1 MHSQVR
7 PGRTIRTADRLSDP
21 CYNVPTWT
29 ISKKLTGF
37 YMTTIW
43 EATCECGEKT
53 RVELHGESGETVLKV
68 GCEDHWVEI
77 PTERLK
83 AELAKTEA
91 ERN

>member
-1 MHSQVR
+1 MSE
-7 PGRTIRTADRLSDP
+7 D
-21 CYNVPTWT
+21 
-29 ISKKLTGF
+29 

-53 RVELHGESGETVLKV
+53 RVELQEASGETVLKV

-77 PTERLK
+77 PADRLK

-91 ERN
+91 ERK